1 MPLALGSKLGPYE
14 ILALLG
20 AGGMGEVYRARDT
33 RLGRDVA
40 LKILPADVAADLAR
54 RQRFETEARAV
65 AALNH
70 PNIVSVYDVAFEDR
84 MAFTVSEL
92 VPGETLRHTIESGP
106 APVRKVLDIAAQ
118 IADGLA
124 AAHAAHI
131 VHRDL
136 KPENVMLTPDGRVKI
151 LDFGLA
157 KIVTASNPDD
167 DATRAMTRTEAGA
180 TLGTIAYMSPEQAR
194 GSADLGAQSDQFS
207 FGLVLH
213 ELASGRRA
221 FPRGSAAETM
231 TAIIR
236 EEADPL
242 PATVPAPL
250 RWIVERL
257 LAKDPSDRYESTR
270 DLYRELRQIRD
281 RLSESTVSGVQAAS
295 TAEMPHRPRSWPKA
309 WILCAGLALAILSG
323 AAAWILHPAGGLG
336 NSRFTPIEVSWEN
349 PSAAIWSPDGKA
361 FAYSAGPVGGRRL
374 FLRYWNSPTPAP
386 LTRGADVWDP
396 AGWSA
401 DNKRVFVL
409 GKNPPGADSHY
420 TLFSAPV
427 VGGEPDVVTPMDDR
441 FILPGLR
448 VSADGTVLVAIRQ
461 DEHRKFS
468 VYTASP
474 VGSALKRYTP
484 APFESTDWSNTP
496 YAQFSPDSR
505 SITLIVDALD
515 GRQVWNLP
523 YPAGQKAPER
533 ILRSVPATGFGG
545 WSWFPDGRS
554 GVWSFAGH
562 LWLAGIR
569 AGVRQAVTTGIS
581 SESQSQPALS
591 PDGKQLLFVQSRRD
605 YMIVSASL
613 RDASVERVISSEV
626 VAGMPAWALHRKAF
640 VYTTDRSGSSAIW
653 MRGEDGD
660 RPIVNADSFPAGSRG
675 SFILPTLSPEAD
687 RVLYTRGT
695 GGSDNQFSWISSLSG
710 GPPVRLT
717 NAKDVIERGG
727 SWSPDGGR
735 IVYWQFRNGFVSIM
749 VVRTTGEATPVVL
762 CEKAGL
768 PLPEWSPDGQWIKFI
783 DARGGSA
790 GAGWTLISPDGKTL
804 RSYGEP
810 NAIEMTFSAD
820 SKRLYGIRVE
830 PDRRTLFSLDIATKE
845 VKTIGEI
852 SKDFT
857 PFSYSNPGIRLSLS
871 PDGKSI
877 LYPATRRSSSLWMME
892 GFAQPGWVDQLRE
905 MLPW

>member
-1 MPLALGSKLGPYE
+1 MSLVPGACCGPYE
-14 ILALLG
+14 ILNPIG
-20 AGGMGEVYRARDT
+20 AGGMGEVYKARDT
-33 RLGRDVA
+33 RLDRTVA
-40 LKILPADVAADLAR
+40 IKVSKEAFS
-54 RQRFETEARAV
+54 QRFEREARAV

-70 PNIVSVYDVAFEDR
+70 PNICQLYDVGPDYLVMEFVEGSS
-84 MAFTVSEL
+84 VS
-92 VPGETLRHTIESGP
+92 PPDS
-106 APVRKVLDIAAQ
+106 ARKLLDLAMQ
-118 IADGLA
+118 IAEGLA
-124 AAHAAHI
+124 AAHAAGI

-136 KPENVMLTPDGRVKI
+136 KPDNILITREGRVKI

-157 KIVTASNPDD
+157 KIVTAGNPDD

-194 GSADLGAQSDQFS
+194 GSADLSVQSDQFS
-207 FGLVLH
+207 LGLVLY

-270 DLYRELRQIRD
+270 DLYRELRQVRD
-281 RLSESTVSGVQAAS
+281 RLSESTVRGVQAAS
-295 TAEMPHRPRSWPKA
+295 TEAAPHRSRSWPKA
-309 WILCAGLALAILSG
+309 WILCAGPAVAVVSG
-323 AAAWILHPAGGLG
+323 AAGWMLHSAGGVG

-374 FLRYWNSPTPAP
+374 FLRYWNSPTPTP

-401 DNKRVFVL
+401 DNKRVFVI

-427 VGGEPDVVTPMDDR
+427 VGGEPDVVMPMDDR

-448 VSADGTVLVAIRQ
+448 VSADGTALVAIRI
-461 DEHRKFS
+461 DENRKLS
-468 VYTASP
+468 VHTASP

-484 APFESTDWSNTP
+484 APFETATWSNAP
-496 YAQFSPDSR
+496 NAQFSPDLQ
-505 SITLIVDALD
+505 SITFIIDALS
-515 GRQVWNLP
+515 GRQVWKLP

-533 ILRSVPATGFGG
+533 IFRSVPATVFGG
-545 WSWFPDGRS
+545 WSWFPNGRS
-554 GVWSFAGH
+554 GVWAFGGH
-562 LWLAGIR
+562 LWVAGTR
-569 AGVRQAVTTGIS
+569 AGVRQAVTSGIS

-591 PDGKQLLFVQSRRD
+591 PDGRQLLFKQSKTD

-613 RDASVERVISSEV
+613 SDASVERVISSE
-626 VAGMPAWALHRKAF
+626 AATGMPAWASHRKAF
-640 VYTTDRSGSSAIW
+640 VYASERSGGSAIW

-660 RPIVNADSFPAGSRG
+660 RPIVTADSFPAGSRG

-695 GGSDNQFSWISSLSG
+695 GGSDNQFNWISSLSG

-735 IVYWQFRNGFVSIM
+735 IVYWQFRNGFVSVM
-749 VVRTTGEATPVVL
+749 LVRTTGEATPVVL

-783 DARGGSA
+783 DARTP
-790 GAGWTLISPDGKTL
+790 GAGWTLSSPDGKTL

-810 NAIEMTFSAD
+810 NTIAMTFSAD
-820 SKRLYGIRVE
+820 SKRLYGIRME
-830 PDRRTLFSLDIATKE
+830 PNRRTLFSLDIATKE

-857 PFSYSNPGIRLSLS
+857 PASYSNPGVRLSLS

-877 LYPATRRSSSLWMME
+877 LYPATR
-892 GFAQPGWVDQLRE
+892 GT
-905 MLPW
+905 